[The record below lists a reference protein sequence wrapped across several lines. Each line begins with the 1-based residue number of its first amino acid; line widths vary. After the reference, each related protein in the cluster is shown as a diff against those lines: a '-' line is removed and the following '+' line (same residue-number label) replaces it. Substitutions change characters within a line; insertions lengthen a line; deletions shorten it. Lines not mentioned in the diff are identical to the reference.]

1 MRPFTRRLPV
11 LFLVAAAALMLS
23 AASAS
28 AAIKSTVTITS
39 GEGTEFTGKVTSP
52 KAKCRAGRTVKLY
65 RDNESSRA
73 AYAYTVVDTAKTDR
87 MGNWTMEGSFIAG
100 VFYARVLPML
110 IHLNGMTYRCAGDV
124 SLRQHF

>member
-1 MRPFTRRLPV
+1 MRRFTRRLPV

-52 KAKCRAGRTVKLY
+52 KAKCRAGRTVKLF
-65 RDNESSRA
+65 REDDSGDESDL
-73 AYAYTVVDTAKTDR
+73 VGTDR
-87 MGNWTMEGSFIAG
+87 TNKTGNWTMEGSFIAG

-110 IHLNGMTYRCAGDV
+110 IHLNGMTYRCAGDA

>member
-1 MRPFTRRLPV
+1 MRRITRWMPV
-11 LFLVAAAALMLS
+11 LFLVVAAAMALS
-23 AASAS
+23 AVPAS
-28 AAIKSTVTITS
+28 AAIKSTVTISS

-65 RDNESSRA
+65 REDDSGGGDDL
-73 AYAYTVVDTAKTDR
+73 VGTDR
-87 MGNWTMEGSFIAG
+87 TNKSGAWAMEGSFIAG

-110 IHLNGMTYRCAGDV
+110 IHLNGMAYRCAGDV

>member
-1 MRPFTRRLPV
+1 M
-11 LFLVAAAALMLS
+11 
-23 AASAS
+23 
-28 AAIKSTVTITS
+28 TITS